1 MQRIFFIA
9 ATVAA
14 VALAVSPAAA
24 ERDATI
30 DAVVFECEEGLS
42 SITVAL
48 DSETPAGLFACAAG
62 ATLWPQGDVALDGS
76 CTETVVLDEYFKGAK
91 LERVVLKVEDSSS
104 TRTASEDPRGE
115 IVAVQ
120 PCELNGNNGPC
131 DASFFGDPPSEE
143 NSSEPSGPN
152 FLEEGVSPSWDED
165 TEVSL
170 SLEEPVDSE
179 NSEHL
184 WVALEKAGGEE
195 VALQSRQEQ
204 WVAYRLSV
212 PEKSLAN
219 KSLCYK
225 CLSYE
230 TDTPSVCNV
239 RIDVRVDAGGKSPP
253 SEQSGAE
260 LPEELPS
267 ADVAETGEAAELPR
281 ALRAGV
287 SPRAL
292 ADLSPN
298 ARGAEKKDAAPKKQ
312 LTEEEPPQASGKAAG
327 ASGANGAPRENA
339 TEKER
344 KLPEKPAAAVAR
356 GEDSSLEGKA
366 PEEAGALEKGDE
378 AIEGKKRPDVAA
390 LSERAERKSEPIRAP
405 GRASP
410 PASSPALRTSAP
422 SDTALASS
430 GPPAALPPE
439 KKELDAPR
447 SEGKEGLK
455 TELATPAGQVKPT
468 GGPSQPEKPL
478 ETATVA
484 PPAKT
489 QPETATVAPPAK
501 TQPET
506 ATVAPPAKTQPE
518 TTTVAPPA
526 KTQPETTTVPPP
538 AKTQPETATVAPP
551 AKTQPET
558 ATVAPP
564 AKTQPETTTAPPHTE
579 KQVEP
584 TAAGGPTG
592 ERGSEPG
599 ESEGQGSS
607 HGSEKDGSSASP
619 STRGS
624 GAEQSPQNSSGG
636 EGGSQSTSPGET
648 GQSGKVVCSTGQV
661 QHVTTEAFKT
671 VMFQCGAGLILD
683 PPFSATTPL
692 VFDYVYHTCTQHVA
706 LTSILPGARFLADEA
721 KGDDSTTYR
730 LTLDAGP
737 PQATTLCYKCV
748 PPKRRPDQSVFTP
761 GCALIVTVAADP
773 NASAA
778 SARATW
784 TALTLFSAFVVAFRF
799 AVN

>member
-76 CTETVVLDEYFKGAK
+76 CTETVVLDDYFKGAK

-439 KKELDAPR
+439 KKEIDAPR

-484 PPAKT
+484 PPAT
-489 QPETATVAPPAK
+489 
-501 TQPET
+501 
-506 ATVAPPAKTQPE
+506 TQPE
-518 TTTVAPPA
+518 TTTVPPPA

-584 TAAGGPTG
+584 PAAGGPTG

-784 TALTLFSAFVVAFRF
+784 TALTLFSALVVAFRF